1 VWLLNNIKLKLLL
14 KQPFHPITYYSF
26 RTTLLVEPRGIRF
39 YPPLWSGMECN
50 AMQWN
55 GMEWNGMEWNRLFYS
70 TLFLFSPPNGETKQ
84 YIGLSNFINKSQN
97 SKRIKVGLS

>member
-1 VWLLNNIKLKLLL
+1 
-14 KQPFHPITYYSF
+14 
-26 RTTLLVEPRGIRF
+26 
-39 YPPLWSGMECN
+39 
-50 AMQWN
+50 
-55 GMEWNGMEWNRLFYS
+55 MEWNRLFYS